1 MINMYCCECGKS
13 LVSVEV
19 HAGYCAQCSAQM
31 ENDLRILQENENEN
45 FEYIAELTH

>member
-13 LVSVEV
+13 LDVKEV

-31 ENDLRILQENENEN
+31 DNDFRILQENENGN
-45 FEYIAELTH
+45 FAFIAELTH

>member
-1 MINMYCCECGKS
+1 MIIMYCSECGKS
-13 LVSVEV
+13 LDVNEA

-31 ENDLRILQENENEN
+31 DNDFRILQENENEN